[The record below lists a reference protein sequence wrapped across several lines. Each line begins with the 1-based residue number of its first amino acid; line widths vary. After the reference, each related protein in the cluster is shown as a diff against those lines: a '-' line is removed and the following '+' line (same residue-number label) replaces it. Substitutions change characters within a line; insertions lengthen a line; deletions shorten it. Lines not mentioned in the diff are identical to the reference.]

1 MENNLKKIFVTES
14 FCCTP
19 EAAQYRKSTT
29 LWLKNSIPLST
40 LLTLCSSRFPMSLS
54 EADILPLVRHRL
66 YLCCEGSRPVLKAE
80 GSMRCKTVA
89 DPGGGEGSVSIRGVS
104 CRDRRTTDV
113 PARVE
118 ADQCING
125 FSPAPAHEGTIWSSR
140 SECES
145 RITVSSSR
153 ALILQQSLGSAPEKW
168 ANQMALSR
176 VIIPIPCLIPIHFE
190 KVCVYFSFGCTR
202 ASSAGG
208 GGLLI
213 AEACCRARPPRRMR
227 IRSCAHGLSRLGT
240 QVSLLCGMWHLPRP
254 GIKLMSP
261 GLQGR
266 FLTPGPPR
274 EAPIYFLIWTGNMI
288 VDDCLWIWSQYFDVL
303 TLETATEGTISII

>member
-1 MENNLKKIFVTES
+1 
-14 FCCTP
+14 
-19 EAAQYRKSTT
+19 
-29 LWLKNSIPLST
+29 
-40 LLTLCSSRFPMSLS
+40 
-54 EADILPLVRHRL
+54 
-66 YLCCEGSRPVLKAE
+66 
-80 GSMRCKTVA
+80 
-89 DPGGGEGSVSIRGVS
+89 
-104 CRDRRTTDV
+104 
-113 PARVE
+113 
-118 ADQCING
+118 
-125 FSPAPAHEGTIWSSR
+125 
-140 SECES
+140 
-145 RITVSSSR
+145 
-153 ALILQQSLGSAPEKW
+153 
-168 ANQMALSR
+168 MALSR

-190 KVCVYFSFGCTR
+190 KVFVYFIFGCTR